1 MILCFMADSLLVNK
15 KTNCSI
21 DIPSIGFVPAMEILS
36 EKIIRYSNEK
46 ADNILS

>member
-1 MILCFMADSLLVNK
+1 MLKIVYYDPLFYGRQPISEQ

-36 EKIIRYSNEK
+36 EKIIRY
-46 ADNILS
+46 